1 MYETTFAGCCA
12 ARLGTRLARVK
23 LVTRYCAVRLGKDLS
38 KVEKE
43 FAGYYGP
50 RQAKRKRVQKRG
62 RRGIGRRSSSL
73 TNASCPAVAIA
84 PSEPL
89 YPIPSLRV
97 GVPTTKEQRDRR
109 DDVRRK
115 KFGDIAGSF
124 SPETSCVPTT
134 NFKTC
139 ASSALWWLVLML
151 TGGYQYPMIPT
162 VHGSAA
168 YSLIQ

>member
-1 MYETTFAGCCA
+1 MKERKKRERIVKIVNQALSRQEPILGAGYCA
-12 ARLGTRLARVK
+12 ARLGTRLACVK

-38 KVEKE
+38 KVKKE

-50 RQAKRKRVQKRG
+50 RQAKNKKRVQKRG

-73 TNASCPAVAIA
+73 TNAPCPAVTIA

-97 GVPTTKEQRDRR
+97 GVPTTKERRDRR

-115 KFGDIAGSF
+115 KFGDISGSF
-124 SPETSCVPTT
+124 SPETTCVPI
-134 NFKTC
+134 N
-139 ASSALWWLVLML
+139 L
-151 TGGYQYPMIPT
+151 
-162 VHGSAA
+162 
-168 YSLIQ
+168 